1 MLKGHV
7 QRLSVWLSLLMGEQ
21 LNRFFTVRH
30 EDEVS
35 LRLVFLIAELSK
47 ALAQMLG
54 LVRLKLD
61 I

>member
-7 QRLSVWLSLLMGEQ
+7 QRLYVWLSLLMGEQ

-30 EDEVS
+30 EDGVS

-54 LVRLKLD
+54 LVRLKLY

>member
-7 QRLSVWLSLLMGEQ
+7 QRLSVWLSLLMGKQ

-30 EDEVS
+30 EDGVS

>member
-21 LNRFFTVRH
+21 LNHFFTVRH
-30 EDEVS
+30 EDGVS